1 MKVLKQKVLVVNRLW
16 QAIDETNV
24 QTAICDMVRDA
35 ATGIDTGSVPQRAV
49 SWDEWA
55 VLPIRDGDRF
65 LRTIHGPIRVPTVIC
80 KVKYAKMPKRAPKLN
95 RRGVGERDGYTCQVT
110 GKLCPDGTLDHW
122 TPRSK
127 GGRHAWENL
136 VWMDKALNH
145 KKGDK
150 SPDELGLKL
159 RRKPFRPKEIPA
171 CARIRPLHEDWKPFL
186 VGRF

>member
-1 MKVLKQKVLVVNRLW
+1 MNKLKQKVLVLNRLW
-16 QAIDETNV
+16 QGIDESDAA
-24 QTAICDMVRDA
+24 TAMCDLVRGV
-35 ATGIDTGSVPQRAV
+35 ATGIDTAEMRAV
-49 SWDEWA
+49 SWAEWA
-55 VLPIRDGDRF
+55 TLPIRDGDNS
-65 LRTIHGPIRVPTVIC
+65 LMTIHGPIRVPTVIC
-80 KVKYAKMPKRAPKLN
+80 KSKYAKMPKRAPKLN

-110 GKLCPDGTLDHW
+110 GKHCPDGTLDHW

-186 VGRF
+186 MGRG